1 MGRDTPAQFRSVV
14 RGRLCKSIGRS
25 WTRFSRGHAAN
36 GGRRARW
43 RCRRIAAGDR
53 PRSTAQPRSAL
64 TGVVG
69 PNRPGGQPIRCC
81 HSPNKLAKG
90 SPPVSGTCRSA
101 LSDVSGATDGWRN
114 AAKPFAGH
122 GSASPGR
129 QMPRSRAD
137 PTGGPH
143 GLNQSAVNWQSW
155 TRKLVLSTCRAPYD
169 FRFVAVQW
177 QSVYGHLVRSLLEV
191 HGRLDSIQLATAP
204 THA

>member
-129 QMPRSRAD
+129 HLQCESKKSPCGFLTFFPKRMGIFNQFFTHLLYVPFYTRLQIFILLSPNLTKLCHIKRD
-137 PTGGPH
+137 HPT
-143 GLNQSAVNWQSW
+143 NF
-155 TRKLVLSTCRAPYD
+155 YI
-169 FRFVAVQW
+169 
-177 QSVYGHLVRSLLEV
+177 SL
-191 HGRLDSIQLATAP
+191 
-204 THA
+204 